1 MNFIQTSGK
10 AEKKS
15 YNALM
20 SSVKDNLEELHSL
33 FTNLCLVVSENQ
45 FLSDKICY
53 MLIVTKPERISSDGE
68 VFPKGFQIWALHKS
82 DPSIERD
89 IGKILESS
97 IDGKLFFAAGANSK
111 LALKKDGVEIIKE
124 MHLK

>member
-20 SSVKDNLEELHSL
+20 SSAKENLKELHSL
-33 FTNLCLVVSENQ
+33 FTDLCSVVSKNQ
-45 FLSDKICY
+45 FLLDNICY
-53 MLIVTKPERISSDGE
+53 MLIVTKPENISSGGE
-68 VFPKGFQIWALHKS
+68 VFPKSFHIWALHKS